1 MAILTEHNLT
11 DSLMVVLRINSQFVK
26 QVKSLRTS
34 SISSKQPAAVI
45 GAGIAGLA
53 TAVRLAVAGHPV
65 TVFEAASTFGG
76 KMHQFTLPG
85 GYRFDAGP
93 SLFTLPQL
101 VDDIFRL
108 AGREPADYFRYERL
122 DPITNYFFVDG
133 TRLTAWA
140 EAERF
145 ATEVEEKLGTP
156 AAAVTDFLARSGKA
170 YEATAGTFLHKSLH
184 KAGTYFSPE
193 TLKAV
198 AALPQLG
205 LLGTMH
211 QRHQKAFG
219 DDPRLVQLF
228 DRYATYNGSD
238 PYQAPATLSMIPHLE
253 HGIGAFYPE
262 GGIYAIAESLARLAT
277 ELGVKFRYHE
287 AVEEI
292 IVAEGHVTGLRTA
305 LNVYDFDLV
314 VSNMDVVPTYRH
326 LLPTQPAPERTLSQ
340 PRSSSALIF
349 YWGITREFS
358 ELELHNIF
366 FSADYQREFQAI
378 FQEQTVADDV
388 TVYVNVTS
396 KKTPTDAPPGH
407 ENWFVMVNVPHDQGQ
422 DWAALTAHT
431 RHIVLRKLSQALGTD
446 IERVI
451 ATEKV
456 WTPPGIAADT
466 SSFGGALYGSSSNN
480 ALAAFLRHPNF
491 SGRLEGLYFCGGSVH
506 PGGGIPLCLL
516 SAKIVSSLIDS

>member
-1 MAILTEHNLT
+1 M
-11 DSLMVVLRINSQFVK
+11 
-26 QVKSLRTS
+26 
-34 SISSKQPAAVI
+34 KQPVAII
-45 GAGIAGLA
+45 GAGVAGLA
-53 TAVRLAVAGHPV
+53 AAARLAVAGHAV
-65 TVFEAASTFGG
+65 TVFEAGPTFGG
-76 KMHQFTLPG
+76 KMQQFALPG

-93 SLFTLPQL
+93 SLFTLPLL

-108 AGREPADYFRYERL
+108 AHREPSDYFRYERL
-122 DPITNYFFVDG
+122 DPITRYFFADG
-133 TRLTAWA
+133 TRLAAWA
-140 EAERF
+140 DAGRF
-145 ATEVEEKLGTP
+145 AAEVEEKLGTP
-156 AAAVTDFLARSGKA
+156 AAAVTQFLARAGRA

-211 QRHQKAFG
+211 QRHEKAFG
-219 DDPRLVQLF
+219 RDARLVQLF

-253 HGIGAFYPE
+253 HGIGAFYPA
-262 GGIYAIAESLARLAT
+262 GGIYAIAESLHRLAQ
-277 ELGVKFRYHE
+277 EFGVKFRYDE

-292 IVAEGHVTGLRTA
+292 LVAEGRVTGLRTA
-305 LNVYDFDLV
+305 RDVYDFGRV
-314 VSNMDVVPTYRH
+314 VSNMDVVPTYRR
-326 LLPTQPAPERTLSQ
+326 LLPGQPAPERTLAQ

-349 YWGITREFS
+349 YWGIAREFP
-358 ELELHNIF
+358 ELDLHNIF
-366 FSADYQREFQAI
+366 FSEDYAAEFAAI
-378 FQEQTVADDV
+378 FEAQTVADDV
-388 TVYVNVTS
+388 TVYVNITS

-422 DWAALTAHT
+422 DWAALTQRT
-431 RHIVLRKLSQALGTD
+431 RAAVLARLRRALGLDMAPLITT
-446 IERVI
+446 ER
-451 ATEKV
+451 V

-491 SGRLEGLYFCGGSVH
+491 SGRLDGLYFCGGSVH

-516 SAKIVSSLIDS
+516 SAKIVASLIDS

>member
-1 MAILTEHNLT
+1 MFRKKLSSAPRQPVAI
-11 DSLMVVLRINSQFVK
+11 
-26 QVKSLRTS
+26 
-34 SISSKQPAAVI
+34 I

-53 TAVRLAVAGHPV
+53 TAVRLAVAGHAV
-65 TVFEAASTFGG
+65 TVFEAGPTFGG
-76 KMHQFTLPG
+76 KMQQFVLPG
-85 GYRFDAGP
+85 GYRFDMGP

-101 VDDIFRL
+101 VDDLFRL
-108 AGREPADYFRYERL
+108 AGRVPADYFRYQRL
-122 DPITNYFFVDG
+122 DPITRYFFADG

-140 EAERF
+140 DAAKFAAEVAAR
-145 ATEVEEKLGTP
+145 LGTP
-156 AAAVTDFLARSGKA
+156 AAAVTAFLARAGRA
-170 YEATAGTFLHKSLH
+170 YEATADTFLHKSLH

-211 QRHQKAFG
+211 QRHESAFG
-219 DDPRLVQLF
+219 SDPRLVQLF

-262 GGIYAIAESLARLAT
+262 GGIYAIAESLVRLA
-277 ELGVKFRYHE
+277 EEFGVKFRYNE

-292 IVAEGHVTGLRTA
+292 ITAGKRVTGVRTA
-305 LNVYDFDLV
+305 LDVYDFGRV
-314 VSNMDVVPTYRH
+314 VSNMDVVPTYRR
-326 LLPTQPAPERTLSQ
+326 LLPGQPAPERTLGQ

-349 YWGITREFS
+349 YWGISREFP
-358 ELELHNIF
+358 ELDLHNIF
-366 FSADYQREFQAI
+366 FSADYRAEFRAI
-378 FQEQTVADDV
+378 FEEKTVADDV
-388 TVYVNVTS
+388 TVYVNITS
-396 KKTPTDAPPGH
+396 KKTPADAPPGH

-422 DWAALTAHT
+422 DWAALTQKT
-431 RHIVLRKLSQALGTD
+431 RAAVLRKLSLTLGTELEPL
-446 IERVI
+446 IAAER
-451 ATEKV
+451 V

-480 ALAAFLRHPNF
+480 PLAAFLRHPNF

-516 SAKIVSSLIDS
+516 SAKIVSNLINEE

>member
-1 MAILTEHNLT
+1 M
-11 DSLMVVLRINSQFVK
+11 K
-26 QVKSLRTS
+26 QATGKRVTT
-34 SISSKQPAAVI
+34 ISPKQPVAVI
-45 GAGIAGLA
+45 GAGVAGLA
-53 TAVRLAVAGHPV
+53 AAVRLAVAGHAV
-65 TVFEAASTFGG
+65 TVFEAGPTFGG
-76 KMHQFTLPG
+76 KMQQFVLPG

-108 AGREPADYFRYERL
+108 AHREPADYFRYERL
-122 DPITNYFFVDG
+122 DPITRYFFADG
-133 TRLTAWA
+133 TRLAAWA
-140 EAERF
+140 DAQKF
-145 ATEVEEKLGTP
+145 AAEVEAKLGTP
-156 AAAVTDFLARSGKA
+156 AAAVSQFLARSGKA

-184 KAGTYFSPE
+184 KAGTYFSTE

-198 AALPQLG
+198 AALPSLG

-211 QRHQKAFG
+211 QRHQQAFG

-262 GGIYAIAESLARLAT
+262 GGIYAIAESLAKLAD
-277 ELGVKFRYHE
+277 EFGVKFRYNE
-287 AVEEI
+287 PVAEI
-292 IVAEGHVTGLRTA
+292 ITAEGRVTGLRTA
-305 LNVYDFDLV
+305 LDVYDFGRV
-314 VSNMDVVPTYRH
+314 VSNMDVVPTYRR
-326 LLPTQPAPERTLSQ
+326 LLPHQPAPERTLSQ

-349 YWGITREFS
+349 YWGITREFP
-358 ELELHNIF
+358 ELDLHNIF
-366 FSADYQREFQAI
+366 FSADYQAEFQAI
-378 FQEQTVADDV
+378 FRDHTVADDV

-422 DWAALTAHT
+422 DWDALTQKT
-431 RHIVLRKLSQALGTD
+431 RCTVLRKLSQALGTE
-446 IERVI
+446 IEPLI

-491 SGRLEGLYFCGGSVH
+491 SSRLQGLYFCGGSVH
-506 PGGGIPLCLL
+506 PGGGIPLCLM
-516 SAKIVSSLIDS
+516 SAKIVSSLITAE

>member
-1 MAILTEHNLT
+1 MPAVFRKKTF
-11 DSLMVVLRINSQFVK
+11 SAPR
-26 QVKSLRTS
+26 
-34 SISSKQPAAVI
+34 QPVAVI

-53 TAVRLAVAGHPV
+53 TAVRLAVAGHAV
-65 TVFEAASTFGG
+65 TVFEAGPTFGG
-76 KMHQFTLPG
+76 KMHQFALPG

-108 AGREPADYFRYERL
+108 AGRTPADYFRYERL
-122 DPITNYFFVDG
+122 DPITNYFFADG

-140 EAERF
+140 DSQKF
-145 ATEVEEKLGTP
+145 AAEVETKLGTP
-156 AAAVTDFLARSGKA
+156 AAAVTAFLGRAGRA
-170 YEATAGTFLHKSLH
+170 YDATADTFLHKSLH
-184 KAGTYFSPE
+184 KAGTYLSPE

-211 QRHQKAFG
+211 QRHEKAFG
-219 DDPRLVQLF
+219 NDPRLVQLF

-262 GGIYAIAESLARLAT
+262 GGIYAIAESLERLAT
-277 ELGVKFRYHE
+277 EFGVKFRYNE
-287 AVEEI
+287 PVEEI
-292 IVAEGHVTGLRTA
+292 VTAEKRVTGVRTA
-305 LNVYDFDLV
+305 LDVYDFGRV
-314 VSNMDVVPTYRH
+314 VSNMDVVPTYRR
-326 LLPTQPAPERTLSQ
+326 LLPHQPAPERTLGQ

-349 YWGITREFS
+349 YWGISHEFP
-358 ELELHNIF
+358 ELDLHNIF
-366 FSADYQREFQAI
+366 FSADYQAEFRAI
-378 FQEQTVADDV
+378 FQEKTVADDV
-388 TVYVNVTS
+388 TVYVNITS

-422 DWAALTAHT
+422 DWEALTQKT
-431 RHIVLRKLSQALGTD
+431 RAAVLRKLSLTLGTD
-446 IERVI
+446 VAPLIAAER
-451 ATEKV
+451 V

-516 SAKIVSSLIDS
+516 SAKIVSTLISEE

>member
-1 MAILTEHNLT
+1 MSFL
-11 DSLMVVLRINSQFVK
+11 
-26 QVKSLRTS
+26 KSKKS
-34 SISSKQPAAVI
+34 APKQPVAVI
-45 GAGIAGLA
+45 GAGIAGIA
-53 TAVRLAVAGHPV
+53 TAVRLAVAGHAV
-65 TVFEAASTFGG
+65 TVFEDGATFGG
-76 KMHQFTLPG
+76 KMHQLTLPG

-108 AGREPADYFRYERL
+108 ARREPADYFRYERL
-122 DPITNYFFVDG
+122 DPITQYFFADG

-140 EAERF
+140 DAGKFGAEIEA
-145 ATEVEEKLGTP
+145 KLGTP
-156 AAAVTDFLARSGKA
+156 AAAVTRFLARSGRA
-170 YEATAGTFLHKSLH
+170 YDATAGTFLHKSLH

-205 LLGTMH
+205 LLGSMH
-211 QRHQKAFG
+211 QRHRRAFG
-219 DDPRLVQLF
+219 GDPRLVQLF

-262 GGIYAIAESLARLAT
+262 GGIYAIAASLVKLGL
-277 ELGVKFRYHE
+277 EFGVKFRYNE
-287 AVEEI
+287 AVAEI
-292 IVAEGHVTGLRTA
+292 ITAEGRVTGLRTA
-305 LNVYDFDLV
+305 LDVYDFGRV

-326 LLPTQPAPERTLSQ
+326 LLPNQPAPERTLGQ

-349 YWGITREFS
+349 YWGISRQFPA
-358 ELELHNIF
+358 LDLHNIF

-378 FQEQTVADDV
+378 FRDQTVADDV
-388 TVYVNVTS
+388 TVYVNITS
-396 KKTPTDAPPGH
+396 KKTPADAPPGH

-422 DWAALTAHT
+422 DWPALTQHT
-431 RHIVLRKLSQALGTD
+431 RRIVLRKLSRALGTE
-446 IERVI
+446 IEPLI
-451 ATEKV
+451 AAEKV

-491 SGRLEGLYFCGGSVH
+491 SGRLHGLYFCGGSVH

-516 SAKIVSSLIDS
+516 SAKIVSSLINEE

>member
-1 MAILTEHNLT
+1 M
-11 DSLMVVLRINSQFVK
+11 LRK
-26 QVKSLRTS
+26 KSFSAT
-34 SISSKQPAAVI
+34 KQPVAII

-53 TAVRLAVAGHPV
+53 AAVRLAVTGHAV
-65 TVFEAASTFGG
+65 TVFEASGSFGG
-76 KMHQFTLPG
+76 KMHQFSLPG

-108 AGREPADYFRYERL
+108 AHREPAEYFRYERL
-122 DPITNYFFVDG
+122 DPITQYFFADG

-140 EAERF
+140 EADKF
-145 ATEVEEKLGTP
+145 AAEIEAKLGAP
-156 AAAVTDFLARSGKA
+156 AAEVTAFLQRSGKA
-170 YEATAGTFLHKSLH
+170 YDATADTFLHKSLH
-184 KAGTYFSPE
+184 KARTYLSPD

-211 QRHQKAFG
+211 ERHAKAFA
-219 DDPRLVQLF
+219 DPRLVQLF

-262 GGIYAIAESLARLAT
+262 GGIYAIAQSLVRMA
-277 ELGVKFRYHE
+277 EEFGVKFRYNE

-292 IVAEGHVTGLRTA
+292 VVADSRVTGVRTA
-305 LNVYDFDLV
+305 LDVYDFGQV
-314 VSNMDVVPTYRH
+314 VSNMDVVPTYRR
-326 LLPTQPAPERTLSQ
+326 LLPNQPAPERTLGQ

-349 YWGITREFS
+349 YWGIAREFP
-358 ELELHNIF
+358 ELDLHNIF

-378 FQEQTVADDV
+378 FQDKTVADDV
-388 TVYVNVTS
+388 TVYVNITS
-396 KKTPTDAPPGH
+396 KKTPTDAPAGH

-422 DWAALTAHT
+422 DWAALTQQT
-431 RHIVLRKLSQALGTD
+431 RRAVLRKLHQALGTD
-446 IERVI
+446 IEPLI
-451 ATEKV
+451 AAERV

-516 SAKIVSSLIDS
+516 SAKIVSTLIDS

>member
-1 MAILTEHNLT
+1 M
-11 DSLMVVLRINSQFVK
+11 K
-26 QVKSLRTS
+26 QAPGPRPSSSFRT
-34 SISSKQPAAVI
+34 KQPIAVI

-53 TAVRLAVAGHPV
+53 TAVRLAVAGHAV
-65 TVFEAASTFGG
+65 TVFEASGTFGG
-76 KMHQFTLPG
+76 KMHQFELPG

-101 VDDIFRL
+101 VDDLFQL
-108 AGREPADYFRYERL
+108 AHREPSDYFRYERL
-122 DPITNYFFVDG
+122 DPITHYFFADG

-140 EAERF
+140 DADRF
-145 ATEVEEKLGTP
+145 AAEVEAKLGTP
-156 AAAVTDFLARSGKA
+156 AADVSQFLARSGKA
-170 YEATAGTFLHKSLH
+170 YDATAGTFLHKSLH

-198 AALPQLG
+198 AALPSLG

-219 DDPRLVQLF
+219 NDPRLVQLF

-262 GGIYAIAESLARLAT
+262 GGIYAIAASLARLAG
-277 ELGVKFRYHE
+277 EFGVQFRYNE
-287 AVEEI
+287 PVEEI
-292 IVAEGHVTGLRTA
+292 ITAEGRVTGVRTA
-305 LNVYDFDLV
+305 RDVYDFSRV
-314 VSNMDVVPTYRH
+314 VSNMDVVPTYRR
-326 LLPTQPAPERTLSQ
+326 LLPRQPAPERTLAQ

-349 YWGITREFS
+349 YWGIAREFPA
-358 ELELHNIF
+358 LDLHNIF

-378 FQEQTVADDV
+378 FQEKTVADDV

-396 KKTPTDAPPGH
+396 KKTPGDAPAGH

-422 DWAALTAHT
+422 DWAALTQQT
-431 RHIVLRKLSQALGTD
+431 RRVVLAKVSQALGTD
-446 IERVI
+446 IEPLI
-451 ATEKV
+451 AAEKV

-491 SGRLEGLYFCGGSVH
+491 SGQLEGLYFCGGSVH

-516 SAKIVSSLIDS
+516 SAKIVSSLISAE

>member
-1 MAILTEHNLT
+1 MFRNKHK
-11 DSLMVVLRINSQFVK
+11 VL
-26 QVKSLRTS
+26 SLR
-34 SISSKQPAAVI
+34 QPVAVI

-53 TAVRLAVAGHPV
+53 TAVRLAVAGHAV
-65 TVFEAASTFGG
+65 TVFEASGTFGG
-76 KMHQFTLPG
+76 KMHQFSLPG

-108 AGREPADYFRYERL
+108 ALREPSEYFRYERL
-122 DPITNYFFVDG
+122 DPITNYFFADG

-140 EAERF
+140 DSQKF
-145 ATEVEEKLGTP
+145 AAEVEEKLGTP
-156 AAAVTDFLARSGKA
+156 AADVTKFLHRGGKA
-170 YEATAGTFLHKSLH
+170 YDATAGTFLHKSLH
-184 KAGTYFSPE
+184 KAKTFLSPE

-198 AALPQLG
+198 AALPSLG
-205 LLGTMH
+205 LTGTMH
-211 QRHQKAFG
+211 QRHAQAFS
-219 DDPRLVQLF
+219 DPRLVQLF

-262 GGIYAIAESLARLAT
+262 GGIYAIAESLAKLAV
-277 ELGVKFRYHE
+277 EFGVKFRYNE

-292 IVAEGHVTGLRTA
+292 VTADGRVTGVRTA
-305 LNVYDFDLV
+305 QDVYDFGRV
-314 VSNMDVVPTYRH
+314 VSNMDVVPTYRR
-326 LLPTQPAPERTLSQ
+326 LLPREPAPERTLGQ

-349 YWGITREFS
+349 YWGISREFP
-358 ELELHNIF
+358 ELDLHNIF
-366 FSADYQREFQAI
+366 FSADYQREFQSI
-378 FQEQTVADDV
+378 FQEKTVADDV
-388 TVYVNVTS
+388 TAYVNITS
-396 KKTPTDAPPGH
+396 KKTPTDAPAGH

-422 DWAALTAHT
+422 DWDALTAKT
-431 RHIVLRKLSQALGTD
+431 RGVVLRKLSQALGTD
-446 IERVI
+446 LEPLI
-451 ATEKV
+451 AAEKV

-516 SAKIVSSLIDS
+516 SAKIVSSLINEE

>member
-1 MAILTEHNLT
+1 M
-11 DSLMVVLRINSQFVK
+11 SPSR
-26 QVKSLRTS
+26 
-34 SISSKQPAAVI
+34 QPVAVI
-45 GAGIAGLA
+45 GAGIAGIA
-53 TAVRLAVAGHPV
+53 AAVRLAVAGHAV
-65 TVFEAASTFGG
+65 TVFEAGPTFGG
-76 KMHQFTLPG
+76 KMQQFALPG

-122 DPITNYFFVDG
+122 DPITNYFFADG

-140 EAERF
+140 EAGKF
-145 ATEVEEKLGTP
+145 AAEVEEKLGTP
-156 AAAVTDFLARSGKA
+156 AAAVTEFLTHAGKA
-170 YEATAGTFLHKSLH
+170 YDATAGTFLHKSLH

-198 AALPQLG
+198 AALPRLG

-211 QRHQKAFG
+211 QRHEKAFG
-219 DDPRLVQLF
+219 NDPRLVQLF

-262 GGIYAIAESLARLAT
+262 GGIYAIAESLVKLAT
-277 ELGVKFRYHE
+277 EFGVKFRYNE
-287 AVEEI
+287 PVEEI
-292 IVAEGHVTGLRTA
+292 VTAENRVTGVRTV
-305 LNVYDFDLV
+305 LEVYDFGRV
-314 VSNMDVVPTYRH
+314 VSNMDVVPTYRR
-326 LLPTQPAPERTLSQ
+326 LLPGQPAPERTLAQ

-349 YWGITREFS
+349 YWGITQEFA

-378 FQEQTVADDV
+378 FQDKTVANDV

-396 KKTPTDAPPGH
+396 KKTPTDAPAGH

-422 DWAALTAHT
+422 DWAALTQKT
-431 RHIVLRKLSQALGTD
+431 RASVLRKLSRALGTD
-446 IERVI
+446 IEPLI
-451 ATEKV
+451 AVEKT

-516 SAKIVSSLIDS
+516 SAKIVSSLINEE

>member
-1 MAILTEHNLT
+1 MKRRTILQLPKTSAYL
-11 DSLMVVLRINSQFVK
+11 LRVMPTVFRK
-26 QVKSLRTS
+26 KTS
-34 SISSKQPAAVI
+34 SASRQPVAVI

-53 TAVRLAVAGHPV
+53 AAARLAVAGHAV
-65 TVFEAASTFGG
+65 TVFEAGPTFGG
-76 KMHQFTLPG
+76 KMHQFALAG

-108 AGREPADYFRYERL
+108 AGRKPADYFRYERL

-140 EAERF
+140 DAQKF
-145 ATEVEEKLGTP
+145 AAEVEAKLGTP
-156 AAAVTDFLARSGKA
+156 AAKVTAFLKRGGTA
-170 YEATAGTFLHKSLH
+170 YDATAGTFLHKSLH
-184 KAGTYFSPE
+184 KAATYLSAE

-211 QRHQKAFG
+211 QRHANAFG
-219 DDPRLVQLF
+219 TDPRLVQLF

-253 HGIGAFYPE
+253 HGIGAFYPK
-262 GGIYAIAESLARLAT
+262 GGIYAIAESLHRLAA
-277 ELGVKFRYHE
+277 EFGVKFRYNE
-287 AVEEI
+287 PVEEI
-292 IVAEGHVTGLRTA
+292 ITVESRVTGVRTA
-305 LNVYDFDLV
+305 LDVYDFGRV
-314 VSNMDVVPTYRH
+314 VSNMDVVPTYRR
-326 LLPTQPAPERTLSQ
+326 LLPRQPAPERTLSQ

-349 YWGITREFS
+349 YWGITRAFP
-358 ELELHNIF
+358 ELDLHNIF
-366 FSADYQREFQAI
+366 FSADYKAEFEAI
-378 FQEQTVADDV
+378 FRDKTVADDV
-388 TVYVNVTS
+388 TVYVNITS
-396 KKTPTDAPPGH
+396 KKTPTDAPAGH

-422 DWAALTAHT
+422 DWEALTQKT
-431 RHIVLRKLSQALGTD
+431 RAAVLRKLSQALGTD
-446 IERVI
+446 LEPLI
-451 ATEKV
+451 AAEKT

-516 SAKIVSSLIDS
+516 SAKIVSSLINEE

>member
-1 MAILTEHNLT
+1 M
-11 DSLMVVLRINSQFVK
+11 K
-26 QVKSLRTS
+26 QAKGRRGS
-34 SISSKQPAAVI
+34 SITLKQPVAII

-53 TAVRLAVAGHPV
+53 TAVRLAVAGRAV
-65 TVFEAASTFGG
+65 TVFEASGTFGG
-76 KMHQFTLPG
+76 KMHQFSLPG

-108 AGREPADYFRYERL
+108 AHRKPADYFRYERL
-122 DPITNYFFVDG
+122 DPITNYFFADG
-133 TRLTAWA
+133 TRLAAWA
-140 EAERF
+140 DAQQF
-145 ATEVEEKLGTP
+145 AAEVEAKLGTP
-156 AAAVTDFLARSGKA
+156 AAAVTQFLARSGKA
-170 YEATAGTFLHKSLH
+170 YDATAGTFLHKSLH
-184 KAGTYFSPE
+184 KAKTYLSPE
-193 TLKAV
+193 TLKAL
-198 AALPQLG
+198 AALPSLG

-211 QRHQKAFG
+211 QRHTQAFA
-219 DDPRLVQLF
+219 DPRLVQLF

-262 GGIYAIAESLARLAT
+262 GGIYAIASSLARLA
-277 ELGVKFRYHE
+277 EEFGVKFRYNE
-287 AVEEI
+287 PVEEI
-292 IVAEGHVTGLRTA
+292 IAAESRVTGVRTA
-305 LNVYDFDLV
+305 LDVYDFGQV
-314 VSNMDVVPTYRH
+314 VSNMDVVPTYRR
-326 LLPTQPAPERTLSQ
+326 LLPRQPAPERTLGQ

-349 YWGITREFS
+349 YWGITRAFA
-358 ELELHNIF
+358 ELDLHNIF
-366 FSADYQREFQAI
+366 FSSDYQREFQAI

-396 KKTPTDAPPGH
+396 KKTPADAPAGH

-422 DWAALTAHT
+422 DWHALTEKT
-431 RHIVLRKLSQALGTD
+431 RGVVLRKLRQALGTD
-446 IERVI
+446 IEPLI
-451 ATEKV
+451 AAEKV

-491 SGRLEGLYFCGGSVH
+491 SGQLEGLYFCGGSVH

-516 SAKIVSSLIDS
+516 SAKIVSSLINGA